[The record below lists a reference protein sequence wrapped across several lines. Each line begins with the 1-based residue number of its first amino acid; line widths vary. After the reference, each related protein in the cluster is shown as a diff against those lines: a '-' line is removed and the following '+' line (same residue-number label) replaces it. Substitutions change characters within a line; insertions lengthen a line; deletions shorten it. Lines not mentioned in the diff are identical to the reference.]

1 MKLVILDLEWNGTYS
16 RRLKGY
22 INEIIEFGAVM
33 VDETL
38 TVVDSFHAFVRPQVG
53 KRISGKIQSLTHLS
67 NKDLEDGVL
76 FMQAVSR
83 FKKWAGD
90 SVILT
95 WGTSDLLAL
104 IENCRYF
111 CGNGRIPFLKYYM
124 DLQSYCE
131 SRLPGIGGMQ
141 MGLATCAQ
149 LLGIEA
155 DESEHHRALNDSV
168 LSLECFRRLY
178 DHDRFLS
185 MIQDVDDPDFYPRL
199 TFKTAILSD
208 WDNPLVQQADMTICC
223 EQCGKP
229 AEQQGDW
236 VIKNKSFRSDFY
248 CESCDYRFIGRIQFK
263 LKYDGLIIK
272 RKTFPF
278 PAEEPAEEEDLSE
291 LVEADEVVAK

>member
-22 INEIIEFGAVM
+22 INEIIEFGAVK
-33 VDETL
+33 VDESL

-67 NKDLEDGVL
+67 NKDLADGVL

-83 FKKWAGD
+83 FKKWAAD
-90 SVILT
+90 AVILT

-111 CGNGRIPFLKYYM
+111 CGNGRIPFLKYYV

-141 MGLATCAQ
+141 MGLSTCAQ

-178 DHDRFLS
+178 DHDRFMS

-199 TFKTAILSD
+199 TFKTVILSD
-208 WDNPLVQQADMTICC
+208 WENPLVQQADMTIHCD
-223 EQCGKP
+223 QCGRV
-229 AEQQGDW
+229 AERQGEW
-236 VIKNKSFRSDFY
+236 LIKNKSFRAEFY
-248 CESCDYRFIGRIQFK
+248 CDFCEHRFIGRVQLK
-263 LKYDGLIIK
+263 LKYDGLLIK

-278 PAEEPAEEEDLSE
+278 QPEQPAEEEALAE
-291 LVEADEVVAK
+291 LAEEAEMTE